1 MSNPDEL
8 KAILDRIAAGKHT
21 NADITAL
28 RDALIFSGDQTVA
41 QLGKDNINIGDI
53 GQARDIHIGD
63 RIYQDASA
71 EAIRDVIRQVLD
83 EYSDRKR
90 AGVEDRKTS
99 CTRETLYSTLLPVSE
114 MPRYIYGVPC
124 KYNDS
129 QEREAAKEIIRPDD
143 ETEMYPFLIRGGMLF
158 CFQNLNNP
166 NGPFRKLVG
175 NQKVERYQVRE
186 WCNQPEHRQ
195 WFVSL
200 LNRSLN
206 KLTGRKGL
214 HLDKIHRRY
223 YFQSKESGKPLEVS
237 YQPLNQ
243 SITSRNVVWQ
253 PVTKKTGEP
262 KSYWYHLAVALK
274 FHEVSKR
281 HWCLSIRPE
290 MRVTKDGLNLLDSK
304 KIGSKVTKNKSRV
317 FNYDLLSE
325 VNFWRNFLSNGEPR
339 IIFSFGKGQRIIVL
353 TKMMQ
358 TEIEWSGI
366 PEEYAKPFKNVEYE
380 ETLFSWAAL
389 ARLDNEDA
397 EEVDGWED
405 WDTDEDQEEE
415 EDEL

>member
-1 MSNPDEL
+1 
-8 KAILDRIAAGKHT
+8 
-21 NADITAL
+21 
-28 RDALIFSGDQTVA
+28 
-41 QLGKDNINIGDI
+41 
-53 GQARDIHIGD
+53 
-63 RIYQDASA
+63 
-71 EAIRDVIRQVLD
+71 
-83 EYSDRKR
+83 
-90 AGVEDRKTS
+90 
-99 CTRETLYSTLLPVSE
+99 
-114 MPRYIYGVPC
+114 
-124 KYNDS
+124 
-129 QEREAAKEIIRPDD
+129 
-143 ETEMYPFLIRGGMLF
+143 
-158 CFQNLNNP
+158 
-166 NGPFRKLVG
+166 
-175 NQKVERYQVRE
+175 
-186 WCNQPEHRQ
+186 
-195 WFVSL
+195 
-200 LNRSLN
+200 
-206 KLTGRKGL
+206 
-214 HLDKIHRRY
+214 
-223 YFQSKESGKPLEVS
+223 
-237 YQPLNQ
+237 
-243 SITSRNVVWQ
+243 
-253 PVTKKTGEP
+253 
-262 KSYWYHLAVALK
+262 
-274 FHEVSKR
+274 
-281 HWCLSIRPE
+281 